1 METQRP
7 LTTVEEKQRWFEQ
20 YNNGIHRLG
29 RSWTLV
35 CLIALVGM
43 PFLMG
48 WALDTAPDMHVFWR
62 WLSQCSHYLLSHQC
76 GGVLDLRAH
85 AGKRLP
91 AYLSF
96 ITGNLSNLK
105 IPCAINARDLANAKV
120 GTPENEVISTLSVAT
135 SSLVTVVVLA
145 LGVALL
151 VPLAAHPGKP
161 CLNPRL

>member
-62 WLSQCSHYLLSHQC
+62 GFLN
-76 GGVLDLRAH
+76 V
-85 AGKRLP
+85 
-91 AYLSF
+91 
-96 ITGNLSNLK
+96 
-105 IPCAINARDLANAKV
+105 AIIFFSL
-120 GTPENEVISTLSVAT
+120 IFLSVYP
-135 SSLVTVVVLA
+135 SQI
-145 LGVALL
+145 
-151 VPLAAHPGKP
+151 
-161 CLNPRL
+161 

>member
-62 WLSQCSHYLLSHQC
+62 GFLNVAIIYYPTSVVEYLIYVPMLGSGAQLSEFHHREPFQPENSLCHQC
-76 GGVLDLRAH
+76 PGLGQCQSRYPGERGDLHLVRGHQFPGDGGG
-85 AGKRLP
+85 AGAGR
-91 AYLSF
+91 
-96 ITGNLSNLK
+96 
-105 IPCAINARDLANAKV
+105 
-120 GTPENEVISTLSVAT
+120 GTAG
-135 SSLVTVVVLA
+135 A
-145 LGVALL
+145 
-151 VPLAAHPGKP
+151 LAAHPGKP

>member
-62 WLSQCSHYLLSHQC
+62 GFLNVAIIYYPTSVVEYLIYVPMLGS
-76 GGVLDLRAH
+76 GAS
-85 AGKRLP
+85 
-91 AYLSF
+91 YLSF

-105 IPCAINARDLANAKV
+105 IPCAHQCPGLGQCQSRYPGERGDLHLVRGHQFPGDGGGAGAGR
-120 GTPENEVISTLSVAT
+120 GTAG
-135 SSLVTVVVLA
+135 A
-145 LGVALL
+145 LGSPSWKTL
-151 VPLAAHPGKP
+151 P
-161 CLNPRL
+161 